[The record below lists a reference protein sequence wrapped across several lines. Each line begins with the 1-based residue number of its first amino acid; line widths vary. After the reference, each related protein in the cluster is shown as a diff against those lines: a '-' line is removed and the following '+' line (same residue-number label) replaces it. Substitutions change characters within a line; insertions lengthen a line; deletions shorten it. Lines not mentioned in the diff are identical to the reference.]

1 MRFYEID
8 IVRPDLPR
16 RWTGHIMTERTW
28 TLPGVECPTCGETWS
43 GQQMLPT
50 VDVTDLPQQG
60 LLRKPRVVPYAEFT
74 ALTAG
79 LASRLPRGL
88 APEPGM
94 QLGPLRG
101 SAEGAFGP
109 LTTQDGWDLLV
120 REDALSRL
128 QQQGLNGLIPVRL
141 EVEGFGSEAPFLY
154 ELEFHVAGRLA
165 PEDVQEG
172 PQCPT
177 CGWREVRISPE
188 HALEAD
194 SLPNDLDVFLP
205 VNATTYLMV
214 TERFVQ
220 AAQRLGPSDLMF
232 REVPLARR

>member
-1 MRFYEID
+1 MRFYEVD

-16 RWTGHIMTERTW
+16 RWTGHLQTERTW

-43 GQQMLPT
+43 GQQTLPT

-60 LLRKPRVVPYAEFT
+60 LLREPRVVPYVEFM

-79 LASRLPRGL
+79 LASRLPRGI

-101 SAEGAFGP
+101 SAEGIFGP
-109 LTTQDGWDLLV
+109 LTTRDGWDLLV
-120 REDALSRL
+120 RKDALSQL
-128 QQQGLNGLIPVRL
+128 QQEGLNGLIPARV
-141 EVEGFGSEAPFLY
+141 EVEGLGPEAPALY
-154 ELEFHVAGRLA
+154 ELEFHIAGRLD
-165 PEDVQEG
+165 PSDVLEG
-172 PQCPT
+172 SPCPS

-194 SLPNDLDVFLP
+194 SLPKGLDVFLP
-205 VNATTYLMV
+205 ANATTYLMV

-220 AAQRLGPSDLMF
+220 AAQRLGPSDLVF

>member
-1 MRFYEID
+1 MRFYEVD

-16 RWTGHIMTERTW
+16 RWTGHVVAERAW

-43 GQQMLPT
+43 GQQTLPT

-60 LLRKPRVVPYAEFT
+60 LLREPRVVPYAEFT

-88 APEPGM
+88 VPEPGM

-101 SAEGAFGP
+101 SARGTFGP

-120 REDALSRL
+120 RGDALTRL
-128 QQQGLNGLIPVRL
+128 QQGGLKGLVPVRMEL
-141 EVEGFGSEAPFLY
+141 EGLGPEALPLY
-154 ELEFHVAGRLA
+154 ELELPIAGRLDPA
-165 PEDVQEG
+165 DVLEG
-172 PQCPT
+172 PRCQT

-188 HALEAD
+188 HALEVD
-194 SLPNDLDVFLP
+194 SLPDDLDVFLP
-205 VNATTYLMV
+205 ANATTYLMV